1 MTYFALIEHRH
12 SHTLLITQIMPIE
25 PCSIATSFQTPIL
38 VLAWINTHTRSAAL
52 RDWDIVLSDSPSH
65 GCIPAKHQNNTFVS
79 YKIHFYLLF
88 TTTYIGARKSHRRTD
103 ATTQRRTVPVP
114 SCRPLFTHTHHR
126 HTTQH
131 DISQTST
138 PTRTTSRLHTFFSHS
153 SLHTH
158 LTHTTRTTNPSDA
171 QTLHAQLT
179 SFPSQVTNTSSHTLN
194 THLIPT
200 FTSAIPP
207 KTTLLFCPVGRYTS
221 WKASVRIIQNER
233 T

>member
-1 MTYFALIEHRH
+1 MDAFPQNIKT
-12 SHTLLITQIMPIE
+12 TLLYPI
-25 PCSIATSFQTPIL
+25 
-38 VLAWINTHTRSAAL
+38 
-52 RDWDIVLSDSPSH
+52 
-65 GCIPAKHQNNTFVS
+65 KYTFT
-79 YKIHFYLLF
+79 YYLLQH
-88 TTTYIGARKSHRRTD
+88 TSVRVNRTD
-103 ATTQRRTVPVP
+103 APTQRRNDAPTQRLGHCVPVP

-138 PTRTTSRLHTFFSHS
+138 PTRTTSRLHTFSHS

-171 QTLHAQLT
+171 QTMQSQLT
-179 SFPSQVTNTSSHTLN
+179 SLPSQVTNTSSHTFN
-194 THLIPT
+194 THLTPT